1 VNASDGGLAMCGFS
15 YSYPLGGG
23 YMDMMVLKMESNGD
37 NCLVQSISPTVLTV
51 TPSIASWTQ
60 TPNSPSFS
68 LDSRVAIG
76 STTESVND
84 PCSVPAQEEPAVSG
98 GFRMRVVGQEIHLF
112 APRQAMVSLDI
123 YDASGRLVQTL
134 YDGFLSQG
142 EHAFTPE
149 LKSSGIYI
157 AVLRYERG
165 TVTAKLM
172 R

>member
-1 VNASDGGLAMCGFS
+1 M
-15 YSYPLGGG
+15 
-23 YMDMMVLKMESNGD
+23 
-37 NCLVQSISPTVLTV
+37 
-51 TPSIASWTQ
+51 
-60 TPNSPSFS
+60 
-68 LDSRVAIG
+68 
-76 STTESVND
+76 ND

-134 YDGFLSQG
+134 YDGSLGQG
-142 EHAFTPE
+142 EHTFTPE
-149 LKSSGIYI
+149 LKASGIYI